1 MECVQ
6 EVFEFPTN
14 GEAGAAECGPQQGQ
28 NNWHGSKKGGPTQ
41 PGTCDKHIIY
51 KSISLDMGAKP
62 LYLGPTMDQIWVEM
76 HGSMC
81 QPTLEHC
88 SHCSTGSCF
97 FPVSSVRSRRESQSL
112 AFSQGFKS
120 AESLAL
126 QPGLFPSSGN
136 TEAFLSWSSEA

>member
-1 MECVQ
+1 MTEPRTIHPVIISIQ
-6 EVFEFPTN
+6 HSIYIYIDSEN
-14 GEAGAAECGPQQGQ
+14 Y
-28 NNWHGSKKGGPTQ
+28 
-41 PGTCDKHIIY
+41 IY